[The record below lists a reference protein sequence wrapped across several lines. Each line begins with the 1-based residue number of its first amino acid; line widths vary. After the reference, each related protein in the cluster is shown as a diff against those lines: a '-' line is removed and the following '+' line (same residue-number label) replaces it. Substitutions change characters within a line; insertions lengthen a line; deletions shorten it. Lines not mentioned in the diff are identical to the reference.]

1 MIERKKNLAW
11 LILARLVI
19 VSLFLVTITL
29 FNFRQPDFFTDDML
43 RGVTRLIIVSYCISI
58 LTLTSF
64 GLPSKYIPAV
74 AYAQVLWE
82 TIFAS
87 LLVILTGGIASPYAF
102 FYNLAI
108 INAGLLFARR
118 EAIHTASL
126 CGIIYGAIIDFHY
139 FGKLIDFGLHQ
150 EVGDYYGKTH
160 LILLIVTNLVA
171 FCLTAL
177 LTGYLAEKSRSSE
190 SALREKEIDY
200 EELKR
205 LNSLIVSNLDSAL
218 VTINKNGNIRVFNR
232 TASEIT
238 GLSNI
243 SAYDRPIN
251 EILPDIHPL
260 DVLFG
265 NHSRKDIIFNN
276 SNGLT
281 IILSI
286 KSSPLYDKDGNISGA
301 VIDFFDVTKIREL
314 EVKLKKADRLAAIG
328 ELSARIAHEIRNP
341 LASISGSVQLI
352 SQSGQ
357 IPNNDRKLLDI
368 VVRETERLDHLLGD
382 FLNYAKPR
390 QPNKTWFCLKD
401 LIDELID
408 LLACDKRFTKLSIT
422 NHSQADVDIFAD
434 NEHMRQIIW
443 NLLLNSAEAT
453 LGGGTVEIECHC
465 IEDTSLEPSNH
476 SAIEI
481 SVNDSGTGI
490 TLENLEMIF
499 EPFFTTKQGGSGLGL
514 AMVHRII
521 EANNGSI
528 SVENIPAGGTC
539 FKLIIPAEQKPKYIG
554 SMQ

>member
-11 LILARLVI
+11 LVLARLVI

-29 FNFRQPDFFTDDML
+29 FNFRQPDFFSDDML
-43 RGVTRLIIVSYCISI
+43 RGVTRLIIVSYCFSI

-64 GLPSKYIPAV
+64 GLPSKYISAV
-74 AYAQVLWE
+74 AYAQILWE
-82 TIFAS
+82 IIFAS
-87 LLVILTGGIASPYAF
+87 LLVLFTGGIASPYAF

-139 FGKLIDFGLHQ
+139 FGKLNNFGLYQ

-160 LILLIVTNLVA
+160 LILLILTNLVA

-218 VTINKNGNIRVFNR
+218 VTINKSGNIRVFNR
-232 TASEIT
+232 AASNIT
-238 GLSNI
+238 GISSI

-251 EILPDIHPL
+251 EILHDIHPL
-260 DVLFG
+260 DFLFG
-265 NHSRKDIIFNN
+265 NNNRKDIIYKN
-276 SNGLT
+276 SNAAT
-281 IILSI
+281 QVLSI
-286 KSSPLYDKDGNISGA
+286 KSSPLYDKNGNISGA
-301 VIDFFDVTKIREL
+301 VIDFFDVTKVREL

-357 IPNNDRKLLDI
+357 IPSNDRKLLEI

-382 FLNYAKPR
+382 FLNYAKPM
-390 QPNKTWFCLKD
+390 PPIKSWFCLKD

-408 LLACDKRFTKLSIT
+408 LLACDKRFAGLKIT
-422 NHSQADVDIFAD
+422 NHSQADVEIFAD
-434 NEHMRQIIW
+434 NEQMRQIIW

-453 LGGGTVEIECHC
+453 PDGGSVEIECHC
-465 IEDTSLEPSNH
+465 IEDTNIGPSPH
-476 SAIEI
+476 SAMEI
-481 SVNDSGTGI
+481 SVIDSGTGI
-490 TLENLEMIF
+490 SVENMEMIF

-528 SVENIPAGGTC
+528 TVKNMPAGGTC
-539 FKLIIPAEQKPKYIG
+539 FKFIIPVEQKSHNIG
-554 SMQ
+554 GMS